1 VDYDLTAATLKMFGV
16 LGLILGLLIGAVWLL
31 RRFMSRT
38 GGPLALAGGELAVL
52 AQYPLGPKKV
62 LALVRVADEVLL
74 LGVTEANINLLSR
87 IEDEAFLARLKR
99 SNPSRPGDFRGLLKR
114 LTGRSGQE
122 SGT

>member
-16 LGLILGLLIGAVWLL
+16 LGLILGLLVGAVWLL

-38 GGPLALAGGELAVL
+38 GSLPLAGGELAVL

-62 LALVRVADEVLL
+62 LALVRVADQVLL

-99 SNPSRPGDFRGLLKR
+99 PNPGRPNDFRSLLKR